1 MSRAF
6 LAVFFGLL
14 LTLTAAAFDSAS
26 LYVPGVAM
34 FLLGAGSAAW
44 VALAARGASLTRRLD
59 ARAIEEEQPLP
70 VHLEIHRG
78 ILPPPGGQV
87 VEPLLAQPLPALG
100 DRARRVRIEVRFGRR
115 GRRWLEPTRLRIA
128 DPLGLAAREIRSDP
142 AELLVLPRVEAP
154 TGMGDRHSGGAGA
167 QTDGSAL
174 AVQGAELELDSLR
187 PYREGAPASRIH
199 WPTVARS
206 GVMMERRLVA
216 DSDSRPLV
224 VLDTRRPASEEALD
238 AAVRAAASLTV
249 HLARQGGCSLL
260 LPGDRRPT
268 EVDPELRS
276 WPQLHVRLALAEAG
290 DNAPFAGRLE
300 RLGAILW
307 VTAMAAAAAP
317 PGLARA
323 AAGARFLVTPAP
335 IEGRSAAFAV
345 AGCQGYKIGARSSGR
360 RAAA

>member
-1 MSRAF
+1 MTRAF

-14 LTLTAAAFDSAS
+14 LTLTAAAFDSPS
-26 LYVPGVAM
+26 LYVPGVALA
-34 FLLGAGSAAW
+34 LLGAGSAAW
-44 VALAARGASLTRRLD
+44 VGLAARGAAVTRRLD
-59 ARAIEEEQPLP
+59 AGTVEEEQALP
-70 VHLEIHRG
+70 VRLEIQRG
-78 ILPPPGGQV
+78 VLPPPGGEL
-87 VEPLLAQPLPALG
+87 VEPLLAHPLPALG
-100 DRARRVRIEVRFGRR
+100 QGARRLRIEVRFGRR
-115 GRRWLEPTRLRIA
+115 GRRWLEPARLRIA
-128 DPLGLAAREIRSDP
+128 DPLGLAVRETASEP
-142 AELLVLPRVEAP
+142 AEVLVLPRIEVP
-154 TGMGDRHSGGAGA
+154 TGMGERASGGTGA

-224 VLDTRRPASEEALD
+224 VLDTRRPESEEALD

-276 WPQLHVRLALAEAG
+276 WPQLHVRLALAEGG
-290 DNAPFAGRLE
+290 DTAPFAGRLE
-300 RLGAILW
+300 RLGAIMW

-323 AAGARFLVTPAP
+323 AAGARFLVTPVP
-335 IEGRSAAFAV
+335 IEGRAAAFAV
-345 AGCQGYKIGARSSGR
+345 AGCHAYRVGARSQR
-360 RAAA
+360 RSAA